1 MRTRWNFQAIG
12 SGTVLV
18 AAVLAALIA
27 LLALGYATGW
37 DATWRAIGVTPL
49 KPHFFDMHAV
59 TDHAACFAQ
68 GYNAYELNSCDP
80 LKFNYPPIWL
90 QLGYL
95 GINGLDSAWL
105 SILVAFIAFVV
116 VATLLKGRS
125 AFNGVL
131 SSAAILSPSV
141 MMGVERGNIDLVILA
156 LVGSA
161 ALVFK
166 DAKFRRAFGASL
178 VVLVA
183 VFLKLYPVFCVALVA
198 KFNRRTLFFAITLI
212 IGSLI
217 YFYSIFD
224 YLPIIRANTPT
235 SFMLSYGYKV
245 IFLGLDHLRAE
256 AGREALRLADT
267 WLPIVLVFIVLALG
281 IAAAIYFAFFR
292 EPFCIVTN
300 GTAGTAF
307 LFGSEISLRDVF
319 ARDKFHIPI
328 DVPAPLYSPNP
339 GLDEKQYREQ
349 QPYCHDF
356 LFFSDFRFV
365 DALVE
370 WKFERAFDICSDGS
384 TAELGNFFRFCVDTR
399 AELHQQYPAHF
410 KLCRLLQYARS

>member
-1 MRTRWNFQAIG
+1 MRTRWVFQAIG

-27 LLALGYATGW
+27 LLALGNETGW
-37 DATWRAIGVTPL
+37 DATWRAVGVTPL

-59 TDHAACFAQ
+59 TDQAACSAQ
-68 GYNAYELNSCDP
+68 GYNAYEVNSCAP

-125 AFNGVL
+125 ALNGVL

-166 DAKFRRAFGASL
+166 DTNFRRAFGASL

-183 VFLKLYPVFCVALVA
+183 VLLKLYPVFCVALVA

-256 AGREALRLADT
+256 AGREALRAGGVIRRELDHLAK
-267 WLPIVLVFIVLALG
+267 A
-281 IAAAIYFAFFR
+281 
-292 EPFCIVTN
+292 
-300 GTAGTAF
+300 
-307 LFGSEISLRDVF
+307 F
-319 ARDKFHIPI
+319 ARAVII
-328 DVPAPLYSPNP
+328 EV
-339 GLDEKQYREQ
+339 EE
-349 QPYCHDF
+349 
-356 LFFSDFRFV
+356 RFV
-365 DALVE
+365 TFSPQLVE
-370 WKFERAFDICSDGS
+370 AGAGIGGLSLGSDRAKRDQQQQCNASHTYGVY
-384 TAELGNFFRFCVDTR
+384 AQVAKRFRNPVT
-399 AELHQQYPAHF
+399 L
-410 KLCRLLQYARS
+410 K

>member
-18 AAVLAALIA
+18 AVVLAALIA

-59 TDHAACFAQ
+59 TDQAACSAQ
-68 GYNAYELNSCDP
+68 GYNAYEVNSCAP

-125 AFNGVL
+125 ALNGVL

-166 DAKFRRAFGASL
+166 DQTSGELSGHL
-178 VVLVA
+178 WLSWW
-183 VFLKLYPVFCVALVA
+183 P
-198 KFNRRTLFFAITLI
+198 
-212 IGSLI
+212 
-217 YFYSIFD
+217 FY
-224 YLPIIRANTPT
+224 
-235 SFMLSYGYKV
+235 
-245 IFLGLDHLRAE
+245 
-256 AGREALRLADT
+256 
-267 WLPIVLVFIVLALG
+267 
-281 IAAAIYFAFFR
+281 
-292 EPFCIVTN
+292 
-300 GTAGTAF
+300 
-307 LFGSEISLRDVF
+307 
-319 ARDKFHIPI
+319 
-328 DVPAPLYSPNP
+328 
-339 GLDEKQYREQ
+339 
-349 QPYCHDF
+349 
-356 LFFSDFRFV
+356 
-365 DALVE
+365 
-370 WKFERAFDICSDGS
+370 
-384 TAELGNFFRFCVDTR
+384 
-399 AELHQQYPAHF
+399 
-410 KLCRLLQYARS
+410 

>member
-18 AAVLAALIA
+18 AVVLAALIA

-59 TDHAACFAQ
+59 TDQAACSAQ
-68 GYNAYELNSCDP
+68 GYNAYEVNSCAP

-125 AFNGVL
+125 AVDGVL

-166 DAKFRRAFGASL
+166 DQTSGELSGHL
-178 VVLVA
+178 WLSWW
-183 VFLKLYPVFCVALVA
+183 P
-198 KFNRRTLFFAITLI
+198 
-212 IGSLI
+212 
-217 YFYSIFD
+217 FY
-224 YLPIIRANTPT
+224 
-235 SFMLSYGYKV
+235 
-245 IFLGLDHLRAE
+245 
-256 AGREALRLADT
+256 
-267 WLPIVLVFIVLALG
+267 
-281 IAAAIYFAFFR
+281 
-292 EPFCIVTN
+292 
-300 GTAGTAF
+300 
-307 LFGSEISLRDVF
+307 
-319 ARDKFHIPI
+319 
-328 DVPAPLYSPNP
+328 
-339 GLDEKQYREQ
+339 
-349 QPYCHDF
+349 
-356 LFFSDFRFV
+356 
-365 DALVE
+365 
-370 WKFERAFDICSDGS
+370 
-384 TAELGNFFRFCVDTR
+384 
-399 AELHQQYPAHF
+399 
-410 KLCRLLQYARS
+410 

>member
-18 AAVLAALIA
+18 AVVLAALIA
-27 LLALGYATGW
+27 LLALGYATGS
-37 DATWRAIGVTPL
+37 DATWRAVGVTPL
-49 KPHFFDMHAV
+49 KPPFFDMHAV
-59 TDHAACFAQ
+59 TEQAACSAQ
-68 GYNAYELNSCDP
+68 GYNAYEVNSCAP

-125 AFNGVL
+125 ALNGVL

-166 DAKFRRAFGASL
+166 DTNFRRAFGASL

-183 VFLKLYPVFCVALVA
+183 VLLKLYPVFCVALVA
-198 KFNRRTLFFAITLI
+198 KFNRRTLFFAITVI

-224 YLPIIRANTPT
+224 YLPIIRANTPV

-267 WLPIVLVFIVLALG
+267 WLPIALVFIVPALG
-281 IAAAIYFAFFR
+281 LAAAAYFALNR

-307 LFGSEISLRDVF
+307 LFGSGIYCGTYLLGTNFIYRLAFLLLCVPQIQDWMKSNPENNNLTVTISYVLQVF
-319 ARDKFHIPI
+319 VLLTLWSNGNSNGHSTFVVTAQ
-328 DVPAPLYSPNP
+328 LLNW
-339 GLDEKQYREQ
+339 G
-349 QPYCHDF
+349 
-356 LFFSDFRFV
+356 LFFGFV
-365 DALVE
+365 SILALNCISSI
-370 WKFERAFDICSDGS
+370 RR
-384 TAELGNFFRFCVDTR
+384 T
-399 AELHQQYPAHF
+399 
-410 KLCRLLQYARS
+410 

>member
-18 AAVLAALIA
+18 AAALAALIV

-37 DATWRAIGVTPL
+37 DATWRGVGVTPL

-59 TDHAACFAQ
+59 TDQAACSAQ
-68 GYNAYELNSCDP
+68 GYNAYEVNSCAP

-125 AFNGVL
+125 AFDGVI
-131 SSAAILSPSV
+131 SFAAILSPSV
-141 MMGVERGNIDLVILA
+141 MMGVERGNIDLVVFA

-161 ALVFK
+161 ALAFK
-166 DAKFRRAFGASL
+166 DTKFSRAFGASL
-178 VVLVA
+178 IVLVA
-183 VFLKLYPVFCVALVA
+183 VLLKLYPVFCVALLA
-198 KFNRRTLFFAITLI
+198 KFNKRTLFFAITLI

-224 YLPIIRANTPT
+224 YLPTIRANTPI

-267 WLPIVLVFIVLALG
+267 WLPIALVFIVLALG
-281 IAAAIYFAFFR
+281 IAAAAYFAFNR
-292 EPFCIVTN
+292 EPFCTVTN
-300 GTAGTAF
+300 GTPGTAF
-307 LFGSEISLRDVF
+307 LFGSGIYCGTYLLETNFIYRLMFLLLCIPQIQDWTKSNTENNNLTVTISYVLQVF
-319 ARDKFHIPI
+319 VLLTLWSNGNSNGHSTFVVTAQLLNWAI
-328 DVPAPLYSPNP
+328 
-339 GLDEKQYREQ
+339 
-349 QPYCHDF
+349 
-356 LFFSDFRFV
+356 FFGFV
-365 DALVE
+365 SILALTCISSI
-370 WKFERAFDICSDGS
+370 RR
-384 TAELGNFFRFCVDTR
+384 T
-399 AELHQQYPAHF
+399 
-410 KLCRLLQYARS
+410 

>member
-18 AAVLAALIA
+18 AAALAALIA

-49 KPHFFDMHAV
+49 QPHFFDMHAV

-183 VFLKLYPVFCVALVA
+183 VFLKLYPVFCFALVV
-198 KFNRRTLFFAITLI
+198 KFNRRTLFFATTLI

-224 YLPIIRANTPT
+224 YLPVIRANTPT

-300 GTAGTAF
+300 DTAGTAF
-307 LFGSEISLRDVF
+307 LFGSGIYCGTYLLGTNFIYRLMFLLLCIPQIQDWTKSNTEHNNLTVTISYFFQIFVLLTLWSNGNSNGHSTFVVTAQLLNWVIFFGF
-319 ARDKFHIPI
+319 ASI
-328 DVPAPLYSPNP
+328 L
-339 GLDEKQYREQ
+339 
-349 QPYCHDF
+349 
-356 LFFSDFRFV
+356 
-365 DALVE
+365 ALNCISGIRRTSSYV
-370 WKFERAFDICSDGS
+370 
-384 TAELGNFFRFCVDTR
+384 
-399 AELHQQYPAHF
+399 
-410 KLCRLLQYARS
+410 